1 MGTLYIDRK
10 GLHVRL
16 DGQAL
21 SFYLGKNREGTAP
34 IRPLQ
39 RVVVVGDV
47 QIDAPALHRLGE
59 QGVHVLFVGGKSHA
73 FKGIFRGRLHKNALL
88 RVRQYALSRKS
99 FAAGFAR
106 EQVRR
111 KVAGQRRMIREAL
124 ERRSDLHKPLFD
136 AFSTLGRVEE
146 KLSADGAMG
155 RERLMGLEGGAAAAY
170 FRAYTRLFPPSLG
183 FTKRVRRPPTDPVN
197 ALLSL
202 GYTLL
207 HFEAVRE
214 VETIGL
220 DPCIGFLHEFEYGR
234 ESLACDFVEA
244 FRPGIDGWAW
254 SLFRGRTFEAA
265 DFSSGGERPGC
276 YLKKEGRRRFY
287 GLYEEFMEE
296 VRPRLV
302 EVVRDLARRI
312 QDGQDLVPA

>member
-1 MGTLYIDRK
+1 LGTLYIDRK
-10 GLHVRL
+10 GLHIRL

-21 SFYLGKNREGTAP
+21 SFYFGKNREGSAP

-47 QIDAPALHRLGE
+47 QIDASALHRLGE
-59 QGVHVLFVGGKSHA
+59 LGIHVLFVGGKSHA
-73 FKGIFRGRLHKNALL
+73 FKGIFRGHLHKNALL
-88 RVRQYALSRKS
+88 RVGQYDLSRKA
-99 FAAGFAR
+99 FAADFAR
-106 EQVRR
+106 EQVRK
-111 KVAGQRRMIREAL
+111 KVAGQRRFLQEAL
-124 ERRSDLHKPLFD
+124 QRRHDLRKPLFD
-136 AFSTLGRVEE
+136 ALSTLERVEE
-146 KLSADGAMG
+146 KLSVAGSMSRDT
-155 RERLMGLEGGAAAAY
+155 LMGLEGGAAAAY
-170 FRAYTRLFPPSLG
+170 FRAYTKLFPPSLG

-214 VETIGL
+214 VEMIGL

-244 FRPGIDGWAW
+244 FRPGIDGWVW
-254 SLFRGRTFEAA
+254 ILFRERTFDAA
-265 DFSSGGERPGC
+265 YFSSGGERPGC
-276 YLKKEGRRRFY
+276 YLKKEGRRKFY
-287 GLYEEFMEE
+287 GLYEEFMDE

-302 EVVRDLARRI
+302 RSVRDLARRI
-312 QDGQDLVPA
+312 QDGQDTLPE